1 MIGAR
6 RIPRGGADTAVVL
19 RNEARIV
26 ASLLR
31 FVSPQFTPAVP
42 SIPFVPSV
50 PSTPSVPLDPSMPS
64 VPFIPSIPLVPSAP
78 QRDMAW
84 LAEATLVVAEVTIPS
99 LGVGYEIGRA
109 ESFGIPVLCLYRG
122 ENERRLSAM
131 ISGNHLLKV
140 RKYTSVEE
148 ALDHIER
155 FMGTDSTPS
164 PDAA

>member
-1 MIGAR
+1 MNLYFAGAIRAGRDDQKIYQQLIKGLQRYGTVLTEHVGDSALTQWGDDGPSDQMIY
-6 RIPRGGADTAVVL
+6 
-19 RNEARIV
+19 
-26 ASLLR
+26 
-31 FVSPQFTPAVP
+31 
-42 SIPFVPSV
+42 
-50 PSTPSVPLDPSMPS
+50 
-64 VPFIPSIPLVPSAP
+64 